1 MVGRVVDHFI
11 QRNQVPVLQVL
22 RDGDLR
28 AYSERESLKQLKVVN
43 EPFWPLGDLNMVFAM
58 NHRLCS
64 DAPLVSRHPRTLAAA
79 P

>member
-1 MVGRVVDHFI
+1 MVRGVVYHLI

-28 AYSERESLKQLKVVN
+28 AYSERESLKRFDIVN

-64 DAPLVSRHPRTLAAA
+64 DAPLVSRHPRT
-79 P
+79 PFVEP